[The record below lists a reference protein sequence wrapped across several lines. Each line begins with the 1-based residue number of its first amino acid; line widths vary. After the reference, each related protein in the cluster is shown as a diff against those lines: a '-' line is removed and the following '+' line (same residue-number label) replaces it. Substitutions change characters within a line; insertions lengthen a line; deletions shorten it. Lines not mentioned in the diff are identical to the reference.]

1 MEWILILALAFWV
14 WRQGR
19 RIEALQRRIETLELR
34 EPSPAQAAADVLL
47 LDTPLPQASND
58 DEAFEIEEDGPAA
71 PAPADAL
78 ILAAPP
84 PPCEEEP
91 LLLTEALPEPA
102 PQRRRQLEQWLAEN
116 GLAWMGGGAFA
127 LGGIMLV
134 AIAAQQS
141 WFSPLVRLYCALA
154 LGAGLIGASEWLLRR
169 PGAHRLAAALIAGA
183 GAATFYATI
192 WAGHA
197 LYGFIGAG
205 AAVWALFLCALVF
218 MALAFRHG
226 QALAVIAIFA
236 AFMAPALAGGALPGV
251 SALLY
256 LGAVAAAGFAVAAL
270 RRWAW
275 AGVASLLSLY
285 FWFAAAIAGED
296 VRQGLA
302 LAAFAAIGGAAM
314 SLRKPR
320 DAEEAGA
327 LSWARV
333 QKLGPAVAI
342 SISSVAL
349 LWVWGAAAASPHGA
363 VAGPAWVG
371 AMLVA
376 LAAGAVRARLA
387 APAVLAVAIGA
398 LVAGFMLYL
407 GVRSYTLPP
416 SLYPFMLFAAGIV
429 AAAAM
434 NARPHRRERATLS
447 IAGAAGAGL
456 LTLLAAFSV
465 DDWHGIA
472 AWAALFVGAAAL
484 LSLAAVQAQSVAQP
498 RASAAVDAWAVAGAA
513 LAFAGVES
521 LVGAEWRTA
530 AHAGLAFGFAFALNA
545 RGWRA
550 LAWAALGAGALAL
563 AHGFSDATV
572 GGAMAGGLL
581 QALTTLG
588 LAAGLLFAASWI
600 AAKARTPSSISEALS
615 AGAIILALLGVYL
628 LLRWIAAGGAG
639 APLDRFTEA
648 ALRGCA
654 LMAGA
659 HMALA
664 RPRQKLGR
672 IGAWRG
678 HVLMAL
684 GVLQIALSNGL
695 MLNPWWGP
703 SPAAIGGPTLFN
715 ALALGFAAPAA
726 LLFFAARRLY
736 AHQREPA
743 RAYAG
748 AGALMALVWAALEI
762 RRAFHGAEMAAH
774 FVFNTESAAYG
785 VLFLSAGV
793 LNAAFAQRWRGRVG
807 ADLRAI
813 SAGLAWGAMALG
825 GLLLLLSLIGGWD
838 RGAGTGFALVLA
850 LLAGA
855 ALALTQG
862 ALISKSESF
871 EAPRFAAAAL
881 ACVLVWSAG
890 HGAIHW
896 ARLGGLE
903 GMAHALWP
911 LALTLAGAARARRSL
926 RRDAWRAYR
935 HDLQAIWASAAWP
948 ASAVAALG
956 LWGFANP
963 WWGLGSAGN
972 WGASLAAVA
981 LCGAGAWMSLSAAR
995 APHLRKAEWFAPAA
1009 RVAAAAHVFVAL
1021 TLLARASFHG
1031 GALDAGGAEGA
1042 ELWTYSAIWA
1052 LYGAGV
1058 LALGAVRDDA
1068 ALRWCGLALLFA
1080 TAGKVFAFDT
1090 ARLSGV
1096 IRAAS
1101 LLGLAAVAILT
1112 ALAMR
1117 RLRMR
1122 AP

>member
-19 RIEALQRRIETLELR
+19 RIEALQRRIETLETR
-34 EPSPAQAAADVLL
+34 EPTPAQDDVLV

-58 DEAFEIEEDGPAA
+58 DDAFALEE
-71 PAPADAL
+71 
-78 ILAAPP
+78 AAPP
-84 PPCEEEP
+84 QAEPTLVLAEPLPPREEEAP
-91 LLLTEALPEPA
+91 LLLTEALPEQA
-102 PQRRRQLEQWLAEN
+102 HQRRRQLEQWLAEN

-134 AIAAQQS
+134 ALAAQQS
-141 WFSPLVRLYCALA
+141 WFTPLVRLYCALA

-169 PGAHRLAAALIAGA
+169 PGAHKLAAALLAGA

-205 AAVWALFLCALVF
+205 AAVWALVICALVF

-226 QALAVIAIFA
+226 QALAIAAIFA

-251 SALLY
+251 SAMLY

-275 AGVASLLSLY
+275 AGVACLLSLY
-285 FWFAAAIAGED
+285 FWFAAAIGSDDLRNA
-296 VRQGLA
+296 LA
-302 LAAFAAIGGAAM
+302 LAALAAIGGAAL
-314 SLRKPR
+314 SLRKPLQ
-320 DAEEAGA
+320 AQEPGA
-327 LSWARV
+327 LSWARA

-349 LWVWGAAAASPHGA
+349 LWIWGAAAAA
-363 VAGPAWVG
+363 QQAMVAGPAWVG

-376 LAAGAVRARLA
+376 LAAGAVRLRLA

-398 LVAGFMLYL
+398 LAVGFMMYL
-407 GVRSYTLPP
+407 GVRTYMLPP
-416 SLYPFMLFAAGIV
+416 SLYPFMLFSAGIV

-434 NARPHRRERATLS
+434 NARPHRRERAMLS
-447 IAGAAGAGL
+447 IAGALGAGL
-456 LTLLAAFSV
+456 LTLLAAFSAS
-465 DDWHGIA
+465 DWHGAA
-472 AWAALFVGAAAL
+472 AWAPLFIGAAAL

-498 RASAAVDAWAVAGAA
+498 RASAAVDAWAIGGAV
-513 LAFAGVES
+513 LAIAAVES
-521 LVGAEWRTA
+521 LVGAAWRTA
-530 AHAGLAFGFAFALNA
+530 AHAGLALIFAFALGA

-550 LAWAALGAGALAL
+550 LGWAALAAAALAL

-581 QALTTLG
+581 QALSALG
-588 LAAGLLFAASWI
+588 LAAGLLFAAAWF
-600 AAKARTPSSISEALS
+600 AARTQTPSSISEALS
-615 AGAIILALLGVYL
+615 AGAIILSLLGVYL
-628 LLRWIAAGGAG
+628 MLRWIAAGGAG

-648 ALRGCA
+648 GLRGCA

-659 HMALA
+659 HLALA
-664 RPRQKLGR
+664 RPKQKLGR

-684 GVLQIALSNGL
+684 GVLQIMLSNGL
-695 MLNPWWGP
+695 MLNPWWGVA
-703 SPAAIGGPTLFN
+703 PAAIGGPALFN
-715 ALALGFAAPAA
+715 ALALGIAAPAA
-726 LLFFAARRLY
+726 LLLFAARRLY
-736 AHQREPA
+736 PHQREPA

-748 AGALMALVWAALEI
+748 AGAVLALLWAVLEI
-762 RRAFHGAEMAAH
+762 RRAFHGAEMAAPL
-774 FVFNTESAAYG
+774 VFNVECAAYG
-785 VLFLSAGV
+785 LLFLCAGV
-793 LNAAFAQRWRGRVG
+793 LNAVLAQRWRGRVG
-807 ADLRAI
+807 ADLAAI
-813 SAGLAWGAMALG
+813 RDGMALGAMALG
-825 GLLLLLSLIGGWD
+825 GLLLLLGLIGGWD
-838 RGAGTGFALVLA
+838 RGAGTGFVLVLA

-855 ALALTQG
+855 ALALAQG
-862 ALISKSESF
+862 ALISKSENF

-948 ASAVAALG
+948 AGAIAALG

-963 WWGLGSAGN
+963 WWGLGGADG
-972 WGASLAAVA
+972 WGQAIGAIA
-981 LCGAGAWMSLSAAR
+981 LCGAGAWMSFKAAQV
-995 APHLRKAEWFAPAA
+995 PHVRKAMWFAPAA
-1009 RVAAAAHVFVAL
+1009 RVAAAAHVLVAL
-1021 TLLARASFHG
+1021 TLLVRASFHG
-1031 GALDAGGAEGA
+1031 GALGEGGAEGA
-1042 ELWTYSAIWA
+1042 ELWTYSAVWA

-1058 LALGAVRDDA
+1058 LGLGAVRDDA
-1068 ALRWCGLALLFA
+1068 VLRWCGLALLFL

-1101 LLGLAAVAILT
+1101 LLGLAAVAMLT
-1112 ALAMR
+1112 ALAIR
-1117 RLRMR
+1117 RIRTR

>member
-1 MEWILILALAFWV
+1 M
-14 WRQGR
+14 
-19 RIEALQRRIETLELR
+19 
-34 EPSPAQAAADVLL
+34 
-47 LDTPLPQASND
+47 
-58 DEAFEIEEDGPAA
+58 
-71 PAPADAL
+71 
-78 ILAAPP
+78 
-84 PPCEEEP
+84 
-91 LLLTEALPEPA
+91 
-102 PQRRRQLEQWLAEN
+102 
-116 GLAWMGGGAFA
+116 
-127 LGGIMLV
+127 
-134 AIAAQQS
+134 
-141 WFSPLVRLYCALA
+141 
-154 LGAGLIGASEWLLRR
+154 
-169 PGAHRLAAALIAGA
+169 
-183 GAATFYATI
+183 
-192 WAGHA
+192 
-197 LYGFIGAG
+197 
-205 AAVWALFLCALVF
+205 
-218 MALAFRHG
+218 
-226 QALAVIAIFA
+226 
-236 AFMAPALAGGALPGV
+236 
-251 SALLY
+251 
-256 LGAVAAAGFAVAAL
+256 AL
-270 RRWAW
+270 RR
-275 AGVASLLSLY
+275 
-285 FWFAAAIAGED
+285 
-296 VRQGLA
+296 R
-302 LAAFAAIGGAAM
+302 
-314 SLRKPR
+314 
-320 DAEEAGA
+320 
-327 LSWARV
+327 
-333 QKLGPAVAI
+333 
-342 SISSVAL
+342 
-349 LWVWGAAAASPHGA
+349 
-363 VAGPAWVG
+363 
-371 AMLVA
+371 
-376 LAAGAVRARLA
+376 RL
-387 APAVLAVAIGA
+387 
-398 LVAGFMLYL
+398 
-407 GVRSYTLPP
+407 
-416 SLYPFMLFAAGIV
+416 
-429 AAAAM
+429 
-434 NARPHRRERATLS
+434 
-447 IAGAAGAGL
+447 
-456 LTLLAAFSV
+456 
-465 DDWHGIA
+465 
-472 AWAALFVGAAAL
+472 
-484 LSLAAVQAQSVAQP
+484 
-498 RASAAVDAWAVAGAA
+498 
-513 LAFAGVES
+513 
-521 LVGAEWRTA
+521 
-530 AHAGLAFGFAFALNA
+530 
-545 RGWRA
+545 
-550 LAWAALGAGALAL
+550 
-563 AHGFSDATV
+563 
-572 GGAMAGGLL
+572 
-581 QALTTLG
+581 
-588 LAAGLLFAASWI
+588 
-600 AAKARTPSSISEALS
+600 
-615 AGAIILALLGVYL
+615 
-628 LLRWIAAGGAG
+628 
-639 APLDRFTEA
+639 
-648 ALRGCA
+648 
-654 LMAGA
+654 
-659 HMALA
+659 
-664 RPRQKLGR
+664 
-672 IGAWRG
+672 
-678 HVLMAL
+678 
-684 GVLQIALSNGL
+684 
-695 MLNPWWGP
+695 
-703 SPAAIGGPTLFN
+703 
-715 ALALGFAAPAA
+715 

-855 ALALTQG
+855 VLALTQG